1 MMNMQNK
8 QESEHKFEK
17 VGTLDAILINYI
29 FFFSKSVILHWLS
42 NTDFSCDVSFTS
54 V

>member
-29 FFFSKSVILHWLS
+29 FFF
-42 NTDFSCDVSFTS
+42 FF
-54 V
+54 